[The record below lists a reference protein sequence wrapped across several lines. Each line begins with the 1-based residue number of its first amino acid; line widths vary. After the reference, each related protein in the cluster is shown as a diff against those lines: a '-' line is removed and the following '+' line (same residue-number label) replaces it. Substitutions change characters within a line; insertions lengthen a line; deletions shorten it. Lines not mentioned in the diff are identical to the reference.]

1 MLLMGP
7 PIFYSLY
14 KLVKP
19 SDLMVSKDT
28 RSHLK
33 LYDDFEWVDKHFFEL
48 SQLSMTYYDYI
59 TWRRDDYTGET
70 VNIVNGIRLSS
81 NPDKINKN
89 APKVFFFGG
98 STIWGTG
105 VNDENTIPSIYSKM
119 TTNNVFNFGETAYL
133 SRQSLAYLNN
143 IIINNSLSD
152 MSNIKIFF
160 YDGVND
166 VLNKCRSENDGLGSD
181 QEKSIQEKTKKKTQ
195 LFSFNKTFA
204 QLQNFINKILQ
215 KFIISNT
222 AVKVSNNLYNCSSD
236 KKKAL
241 KVAKSL
247 VDTWEVVSDL
257 VENRGGKFTAI
268 LQPVAFYGNPS
279 VNYLELTNGINKSLA
294 EQYKAVYPLI
304 IQLASERNF
313 NFIDLTDAYD
323 DCENCYID
331 FCHVSP
337 QGHKILVSKLIK
349 SINLNELQ

>member
-1 MLLMGP
+1 
-7 PIFYSLY
+7 
-14 KLVKP
+14 
-19 SDLMVSKDT
+19 
-28 RSHLK
+28 
-33 LYDDFEWVDKHFFEL
+33 
-48 SQLSMTYYDYI
+48 MTYYDYI

-119 TTNNVFNFGETAYL
+119 TTNNVVNFGETAYL

-166 VLNKCRSENDGLGSD
+166 VSNNCRSENDGLGSD
-181 QEKSIQEKTKKKTQ
+181 QEKSIQEKMKKKTQ

-222 AVKVSNNLYNCSSD
+222 VVKVSNNLYNCSSD

-247 VDTWEVVSDL
+247 VDTWEVVSDI
-257 VENRGGKFTAI
+257 VENRGGKFIAI

-279 VNYLELTNGINKSLA
+279 VNYLELTNGIYKSLA
-294 EQYKAVYPLI
+294 DQYKAVYPLI

-313 NFIDLTDAYD
+313 NFIDLTDAFD